1 MKFILIFS
9 VFFLMSFS
17 LFAQNRKPK
26 TLLREGIYC
35 FKTDTSY
42 TRKDYFTRDSVV
54 FTTTAI
60 RMTKKSNQLYSAST
74 IIVKVVKQPLRKEE
88 SIGYTDK

>member
-1 MKFILIFS
+1 MKFIILS
-9 VFFLMSFS
+9 VFFLLMSFS
-17 LFAQNRKPK
+17 VFAQNKKPQ
-26 TLLREGIYC
+26 TLLREGVYC

-42 TRKDYFTRDSVV
+42 TRKDYFTRDSIV

-60 RMTKKSNQLYSAST
+60 QMKKKSNQLYLAST